1 MIMKLNRFAIY
12 SWFVVVYNICII
24 LWGAYVRATGSG
36 AGCGSHWPLCNGEVF
51 PRSPQIETVIEFAH
65 RFTSG
70 IALILVLLM
79 LIFAF
84 RNYPKGNLVR
94 KGAVLSMVFIIIEAL
109 VGAGLV
115 LFEWVADDASSGR
128 VISIALHLINTFIL
142 LSFLTLTAW
151 WASTESKM
159 YFVGRKFLAS
169 VFILG
174 FLGVILIG
182 VTGAIT
188 ALGDTLFPSQSI
200 FEGIQA
206 EFSNTA
212 HFLIRLR
219 IWHPIIAVTVGFYLM
234 FLSIM
239 TSLFFKDE
247 WVIRFSWILFSGV
260 ILQLLAGIVNL
271 ILLAPVWMQI
281 IHLFLAD
288 FIWITLV
295 LLFASIFSISTI
307 KIDLAE

>member
-1 MIMKLNRFAIY
+1 MKINRFAIY
-12 SWFVVVYNICII
+12 SWFVLIYNIFII

-36 AGCGSHWPLCNGEVF
+36 AGCGSHWPLCNGEVI
-51 PRSPQIETVIEFAH
+51 PRSPQIETVIELAH
-65 RFTSG
+65 RLTSG

-94 KGAVLSMVFIIIEAL
+94 KGAVLSMVFIIMEAL

-115 LFEWVADDASSGR
+115 LFEWVGDDASSGR

-142 LSFLTLTAW
+142 LAFLTLTAW
-151 WASTESKM
+151 WTSTESKM
-159 YFVGRKFLAS
+159 YFAGRKFLAS

-188 ALGDTLFPSQSI
+188 ALGDTLFPSKSI
-200 FEGIQA
+200 FEGIQGD
-206 EFSNTA
+206 FSNSA

-219 IWHPIIAVTVGFYLM
+219 IWHPIIAVIVGFYLL
-234 FLSIM
+234 FLSVM
-239 TSLFFKDE
+239 TSLFFEDE
-247 WVIRFSWILFSGV
+247 WVKRFSWILFSGV

-271 ILLAPVWMQI
+271 ILLAPIWMQI
-281 IHLFLAD
+281 VHLFLAD
-288 FIWITLV
+288 FVWITLT
-295 LLFASIFSISTI
+295 LLFAANFSY
-307 KIDLAE
+307 LHRRNENNH

>member
-1 MIMKLNRFAIY
+1 MIMKINRFAIY
-12 SWFVVVYNICII
+12 SWFVLVYIIFII

-36 AGCGSHWPLCNGEVF
+36 AGCGSHWPLCNGEVI
-51 PRSPQIETVIEFAH
+51 PRSPQIETVIELAH
-65 RFTSG
+65 RLTSG

-84 RNYPKGNLVR
+84 RNYPKGSLVR
-94 KGAVLSMVFIIIEAL
+94 KGAVLSMVFIIMEAL

-142 LSFLTLTAW
+142 LAFLTLTAW
-151 WASTESKM
+151 WTSTESKM
-159 YFVGRKFLAS
+159 HFAGRKLLAS

-188 ALGDTLFPSQSI
+188 ALGDTLVPSKSI
-200 FEGIQA
+200 FEGIQGD
-206 EFSNTA
+206 FSNSA

-219 IWHPIIAVTVGFYLM
+219 IWHPIIAVIVGFYLM
-234 FLSIM
+234 FLSVM
-239 TSLFFKDE
+239 TSLFFEDE
-247 WVIRFSWILFSGV
+247 WVKRFSWILFSGV

-271 ILLAPVWMQI
+271 ILLAPIWMQI
-281 IHLFLAD
+281 VHLFLAD
-288 FIWITLV
+288 FVWITLT
-295 LLFASIFSISTI
+295 LLFAANFSY
-307 KIDLAE
+307 LHRRNENNH